1 MNQTEERVP
10 TASEPHLLGPV
21 AKRAVA
27 RALLKERKKSLI
39 EDLGRLEILD
49 VPGVR
54 MYVDAAAAAIDDGIA
69 EVSK

>member
-1 MNQTEERVP
+1 MRTATTIP

-27 RALLKERKKSLI
+27 KALLRQRRRTLI
-39 EDLGRLEILD
+39 ADLRRLDALG

-54 MYVDAAAAAIDDGIA
+54 MHVDAAVAAIDDGIA

>member
-1 MNQTEERVP
+1 MRTATTIP

-21 AKRAVA
+21 AK
-27 RALLKERKKSLI
+27 ALLRQRRRTLI
-39 EDLGRLEILD
+39 ADLRRLDALG

-54 MYVDAAAAAIDDGIA
+54 MHVDAAVAAIDDGIA